1 MFPHILKVW
10 LTPMVS
16 RQVPAFLFA
25 PPHLADSPGIDICS
39 CADLS
44 STLLCNL
51 SKTKSVQPVPLVS
64 LASHYLCFCLGIG
77 LEYSQLSYCAWIYLL
92 FQHYHFYFQ
101 IHYLHRIRR
110 EPQINV
116 RRFQRGIFS
125 SQRFFV
131 TERQASQLNP
141 KSQH

>member
-1 MFPHILKVW
+1 M
-10 LTPMVS
+10 
-16 RQVPAFLFA
+16 VPAFLFA

-64 LASHYLCFCLGIG
+64 LASHYLCFCLGLG
-77 LEYSQLSYCAWIYLL
+77 LEYSQLAVMLLLRLDMSPVL

-101 IHYLHRIRR
+101 IHYLHRIWR